1 MEQARSGSQQNSCFI
16 CALYFEIG
24 CLMYLMLKIISVFTL
39 RLLQAIAMMA
49 AGLIYYFNLSIKR
62 ITAIN
67 IKLAYPK
74 LSSAEQEQ
82 LIKKSV
88 QSQCLSYLEFIKC
101 WGMPPNYSLNLLK
114 NVYGETVLTDA
125 LANKKGV
132 IVVVPHFGCWELLN
146 AWLNIYTQ
154 PMIMYKPSKTKG
166 MNRYILDARQKFNAT
181 LVPTDKVGIRQI
193 FKHLK
198 QGGLTVVLPDH
209 LPKPSGGIY
218 SQFFQQ
224 NTLSATLVSKMA
236 AQTQCNVIGLSCIR
250 NSELSS
256 FDVHCTELPQTI
268 LSKDLQQS
276 VDSLNLTMQEMVN
289 LAPEQYIWS
298 YKRFRNCYG
307 NINIY
312 RKQSIT

>member
-1 MEQARSGSQQNSCFI
+1 MAIYLLLKFIAIFPLSFLQKIATLAAYILFHTNS
-16 CALYFEIG
+16 
-24 CLMYLMLKIISVFTL
+24 
-39 RLLQAIAMMA
+39 
-49 AGLIYYFNLSIKR
+49 SIKR
-62 ITAIN
+62 ISTIN
-67 IKLAYPK
+67 LQLAYPELEQTALQERIR
-74 LSSAEQEQ
+74 LS
-82 LIKKSV
+82 I
-88 QSQCLSYLEFIKC
+88 QSQCLTYIEFVKC
-101 WGMPPNYSLNLLK
+101 WGMPPQYSLDLLK
-114 NVYGETVLTDA
+114 NVHGADLLEKA

-132 IVVVPHFGCWELLN
+132 IVVIPHFGCWELLN

-154 PMIMYKPSKTKG
+154 PMIMYKPSKTQG

-236 AQTQCNVIGLSCIR
+236 AQTQCNVLGLSCIR

>member
-1 MEQARSGSQQNSCFI
+1 MAIYLLLKFIAIFPLSFLQKIATVAAYILFHTNS
-16 CALYFEIG
+16 
-24 CLMYLMLKIISVFTL
+24 
-39 RLLQAIAMMA
+39 
-49 AGLIYYFNLSIKR
+49 SIKR
-62 ITAIN
+62 ISTIN
-67 IKLAYPK
+67 LQLAYPELEQTALQERIR
-74 LSSAEQEQ
+74 LS
-82 LIKKSV
+82 I
-88 QSQCLSYLEFIKC
+88 QSQCLTYIEFVKC
-101 WGMPPNYSLNLLK
+101 WGMPPQYSLDLLK
-114 NVYGETVLTDA
+114 NIHGADLLEKA

-132 IVVVPHFGCWELLN
+132 IVVIPHFGCWELLN

-218 SQFFQQ
+218 SKFFQQ